1 MKAQGPLAFL
11 FGILFGFFLSK
22 ARATDYDT
30 VVNMFR
36 FRDFQLYGVI
46 AVAIAVVALGLFLL
60 KKKSIPTL
68 SRQPL
73 DWEPLEFEPS
83 RLIGALIFGAGWALS
98 GTCPGTSITQIGEG
112 KLIAIFTVIGI
123 FLGVWAY
130 HKYQPVSESQDD
142 VC

>member
-1 MKAQGPLAFL
+1 MKKEGLLALL
-11 FGILFGFFLSK
+11 FGLLFGFFLSK

-46 AVAIAVVALGLFLL
+46 GVAIAVISLGLFLL
-60 KKKSIPTL
+60 NKKGIPTL
-68 SRQPL
+68 SRKPL
-73 DWEPLEFEPS
+73 DWEPLAFEPS
-83 RLIGALIFGAGWALS
+83 RLIGAFIFGAGWALA
-98 GTCPGTSITQIGEG
+98 GTCPGTSIAQIGEG
-112 KLIAIFTVIGI
+112 KLVAIFTVIGI
-123 FLGVWAY
+123 SVGVWAY